1 MKKKSYVGRLG
12 ALALMLTVITTCLLG
27 GTMARYVTEVTGSAT
42 ATVAAWKFQANS
54 SGEATTF
61 TTIDLGSTANRTN
74 YDEKTLKKGVLAPG
88 TNGKFTISINGAGS
102 DVGIDY
108 NVDIKASTTAPSGGT
123 ILPDDLVFST
133 EEITT
138 SNSGVALDDLTMPTG
153 TIDYSTTAE
162 DMKKDITVYWA
173 WGFGEN
179 DTKTGNDNAYAG
191 NPWTLD
197 IAVTGK
203 QTAPTP

>member
-74 YDEKTLKKGVLAPG
+74 YDEKTLKEGVLAPG
-88 TNGKFTISINGAGS
+88 TSGQFTISINGDGS

-153 TIDYSTTAE
+153 TIKYSATDAMNE
-162 DMKKDITVYWA
+162 DITIYWE
-173 WGFGEN
+173 WGFGQD
-179 DTKTGNDNAYAG
+179 DTTSSNDNAYAG
-191 NPWTLD
+191 KPWTLD